1 MRLSSHDDPG
11 IDCFP
16 ELYPPDKTGYVHCVG
31 RTRPIQ
37 RYRSDLC
44 IRALPVTKAIP
55 FAILTSRDRDNEAL
69 ADLPQSAALLKRG
82 AKLGDDLAD
91 ALAQF
96 GIT

>member
-1 MRLSSHDDPG
+1 M
-11 IDCFP
+11 
-16 ELYPPDKTGYVHCVG
+16 
-31 RTRPIQ
+31 
-37 RYRSDLC
+37 
-44 IRALPVTKAIP
+44 PVKKVIP

-69 ADLPQSAALLKRG
+69 ADLPQSAVLLKRG